1 MQAAFHTHLG
11 PLVHGILAAV
21 DDDPPGLLLRLPVC
35 LLVDAADAVDAAA
48 AVSGPF
54 AAACADAVLPTLLKH
69 LTVPDITVAA
79 VFGLGVCARAGTPAA
94 IDPLLGQVLTVLL
107 ACVGAD
113 AKTFRALAV
122 DEEEVDMDELRGNA
136 LSSLLKVCL
145 YPYLGLSPTSFL
157 SRLSLSVW
165 LGGGISSFSCLST
178 YTTPAGGGVSRRGAG
193 SQGASQT
200 LSSPTQLPLSLAP
213 DPTPPPAL
221 PRSPPLLL

>member
-11 PLVHGILAAV
+11 QLVHGILAAV

-35 LLVDAADAVDAAA
+35 LLVDAADAVDVDAAA
-48 AVSGPF
+48 SVSGPF

-79 VFGLGVCARAGTPAA
+79 VFGLGVCARVGSPAA
-94 IDPLLGQVLTVLL
+94 IDPLLGQVLSVLL

-145 YPYLGLSPTSFL
+145 SPTLFSL
-157 SRLSLSVW
+157 VALSLS
-165 LGGGISSFSCLST
+165 LTRCRPSSRCASPPTWVSPLRLFSLVSPSLS
-178 YTTPAGGGVSRRGAG
+178 GWVVVSRR
-193 SQGASQT
+193 
-200 LSSPTQLPLSLAP
+200 LLINLPLL
-213 DPTPPPAL
+213 
-221 PRSPPLLL
+221 